1 MRSVYLKELYI
12 YFSSPIFYAVACIFL
27 CIAGVFFYNSMVSE
41 SMLAAQI
48 AQYQITTEIGL
59 TDIIL
64 RPLFD
69 GIGIL
74 VLFLVPILSM
84 RLYAEE
90 KAHGTIEL
98 VFTYPLSDFSVLAGK
113 YLSGITVLGVMIGIT
128 ALYMIILRTMATID
142 WGVVI
147 TGYLGLILMGGAFL
161 ALGVFASSL
170 TRNQIV
176 AAVITLGL
184 ILGFWIIGGFANIL
198 SGTYMGQFLEE
209 ISLLEHLNGFFK
221 GMITVK
227 DVAFYLGFIL
237 FFLFLTL
244 RILESH
250 TWRGGY
256 AEDAEVR
263 FQCRSARGGLPG
275 HPRRA
280 LPVRPAPQQVMGFLA
295 RW

>member
-1 MRSVYLKELYI
+1 MRSVYMKELYI

-98 VFTYPLSDFSVLAGK
+98 LFTYPLSDFSVLAGK
-113 YLSGITVLGVMIGIT
+113 YLSGITVLVVMIGIT

-198 SGTYMGQFLEE
+198 SGTSMGQFLEE
-209 ISLLEHLNGFFK
+209 ISLLEHLNSYFK
-221 GMITVK
+221 GMITIK

-250 TWRGGY
+250 TWRG
-256 AEDAEVR
+256 
-263 FQCRSARGGLPG
+263 
-275 HPRRA
+275 
-280 LPVRPAPQQVMGFLA
+280 
-295 RW
+295 